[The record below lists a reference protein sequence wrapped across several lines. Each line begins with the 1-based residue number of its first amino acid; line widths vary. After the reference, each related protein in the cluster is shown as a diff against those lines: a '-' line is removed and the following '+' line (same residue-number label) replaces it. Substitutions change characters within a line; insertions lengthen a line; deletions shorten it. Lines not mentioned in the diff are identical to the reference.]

1 MAELVYDIDL
11 NVRQALK
18 GLTDLKK
25 KVDKTNKAVK
35 QSNKVFS
42 KFKGILTTTAL
53 VGFGMFI
60 KKSLDASDALG
71 KVANKTGFSIDALQE
86 LRHAAE
92 LAGMSTLQ
100 LDTSLQ
106 RFSRRVGEAGNGTGV
121 LAKDLEALGIKFKNQ
136 DGSMRNIN
144 AVFMD
149 YMGAISGSANEQEKL
164 RLAVAAFDMEGAQM
178 VNMLQDGVSGL
189 SAMRAE
195 AEDLGI
201 VLDKNTV
208 ESATRAKDA
217 WTKVSSQFSAI
228 GQILA
233 AELAPVIKSISDDL
247 STMLKN
253 KEAILAMR
261 DAFKSLGDA
270 VRFVWENMSALATTF
285 KTFVVAWA
293 ALGIMKKTAQFTVL
307 IKAFGEF
314 TGAIAGAKL
323 MLSSFGKIV
332 IRFVGAWGLV
342 AAAIWGAYEVLKM
355 FIGASDELDEKQS
368 GLDAVTRKATNT
380 VKDRLLSVMT
390 EAEVLEKINKLV
402 EFRKIL
408 EGDLTLNAGASQKEA
423 TLKQIANID
432 KQISILRNR
441 DTTLN
446 VGTGN
451 VSGLI
456 ELKKAIEG
464 IEETMDPS
472 VALWR
477 EYNKQVAIVV
487 KALDKGVINK
497 AKATEFVQYLQ
508 EEFEASLNALE
519 GFGDEVEEQVEQSK
533 TWAESWKDAFKEY
546 QEAAFDA
553 ANNAKTIFNSV
564 TQNMEDA
571 IFNFAKTGK
580 MNFKSFAQSV
590 IDDMLRIQSKKLAAN
605 IMGGASSA
613 GSSLGNLF
621 AGYFAGGGVIPNGR
635 YGVVGEAGPEL
646 VEGPA
651 NVSKGSASNVTY
663 NINAVDAPS
672 FQALLASDPEFLF
685 ALTEQG
691 RETLPS
697 FA

>member
-1 MAELVYDIDL
+1 
-11 NVRQALK
+11 
-18 GLTDLKK
+18 
-25 KVDKTNKAVK
+25 
-35 QSNKVFS
+35 
-42 KFKGILTTTAL
+42 
-53 VGFGMFI
+53 
-60 KKSLDASDALG
+60 
-71 KVANKTGFSIDALQE
+71 
-86 LRHAAE
+86 
-92 LAGMSTLQ
+92 
-100 LDTSLQ
+100 
-106 RFSRRVGEAGNGTGV
+106 
-121 LAKDLEALGIKFKNQ
+121 
-136 DGSMRNIN
+136 
-144 AVFMD
+144 
-149 YMGAISGSANEQEKL
+149 
-164 RLAVAAFDMEGAQM
+164 
-178 VNMLQDGVSGL
+178 
-189 SAMRAE
+189 
-195 AEDLGI
+195 
-201 VLDKNTV
+201 
-208 ESATRAKDA
+208 
-217 WTKVSSQFSAI
+217 
-228 GQILA
+228 
-233 AELAPVIKSISDDL
+233 
-247 STMLKN
+247 
-253 KEAILAMR
+253 
-261 DAFKSLGDA
+261 
-270 VRFVWENMSALATTF
+270 MSALATTF

-402 EFRKIL
+402 EFRKTL